1 MRLTLPILL
10 FSAAALS
17 FGGSS
22 LAQVKH
28 IKTIAGTG
36 MGAYGGDGGA
46 STGAA
51 LHSPYVVSLDG
62 LGNAYILDRLNARIR
77 KIYASGVIVT
87 VVGTGSTGYTGD
99 GSAGTSADI
108 TPSGLAVANTEVYI
122 ADSYHRVIRK
132 LNSAGL
138 MSTIAGTGIYAYSGD
153 GGPAVNASFKTPSGM
168 AFDGAGNL
176 YIADGDANVVR
187 KINPAGNISTFA
199 GTGTAGFSGDGD
211 FSNLATLD
219 SPYAVTA
226 DAFGNVFI
234 SDVKNNRV
242 RKVDVSGTI
251 TTYAGVGTAGYSG
264 DGAQATDAEL
274 NRPAGLATDKD
285 GNLYIADADN
295 NVIRKVAT
303 DGTITTVVGNGT
315 PGFGGDYG
323 PVNGCNLN
331 RPFGVAVD
339 AQGELYIADANNQR
353 IRKTYTTT
361 AVGNVASEANIGLY
375 PNPAGSRLSVNGLS
389 QGDKLSVLD
398 ITGRR
403 LMSLESSSESMQN
416 LDISSLA
423 NGVYVL
429 TIATVNG
436 GSAVVRFV
444 KE

>member
-22 LAQVKH
+22 QAQVKR

-36 MGAYGGDGGA
+36 IGAYGGDGGA
-46 STGAA
+46 STGAS

-77 KIYASGVIVT
+77 KIYGSGVIVT
-87 VVGTGSTGYTGD
+87 VIGTGSTGYTGD

-108 TPSGLAVANTEVYI
+108 TPSGLAVTNTEVYI

-138 MSTIAGTGIYAYSGD
+138 MSTIAGTGIYSYGGD

-168 AFDGAGNL
+168 AFDAAGNL

-295 NVIRKVAT
+295 NVIRMVAT
-303 DGTITTVVGNGT
+303 DGTITTAVGNGT

-353 IRKTYTTT
+353 VRRTYTTT
-361 AVGNVASEANIGLY
+361 AVGNVAADANIELY
-375 PNPAGSRLSVNGLS
+375 PNPAGSRLFVNGLS
-389 QGDKLSVLD
+389 KGDKLSVLD
-398 ITGRR
+398 VTGRM
-403 LMSLESSSESMQN
+403 LMGLESTSETLQD
-416 LDISSLA
+416 LDVSSLA
-423 NGVYVL
+423 SGVYVL
-429 TIATVNG
+429 NIATVNG